1 MAGNI
6 QSIAARGQSD
16 ICFLATRPHQG
27 VDLGGVNVTEL
38 PPSLLDLELVGSEIR
53 SAWWTYLF
61 LRFLSALRMLSEGLA
76 RSALRSPWL
85 GLLSGQ
91 ESTVLP
97 RAAVLPGLKVLDPG
111 EHVEVPCGI
120 LLNHIL
126 HVIRPQR
133 LLEFFLIET
142 EL

>member
-1 MAGNI
+1 M
-6 QSIAARGQSD
+6 
-16 ICFLATRPHQG
+16 FLK
-27 VDLGGVNVTEL
+27 
-38 PPSLLDLELVGSEIR
+38 
-53 SAWWTYLF
+53 
-61 LRFLSALRMLSEGLA
+61 FLSARWMLSEGLA

-85 GLLSGQ
+85 WLLGAQ
-91 ESTVLP
+91 ERTALP
-97 RAAVLPGLKVLDPG
+97 RVAVLPGLKVLDPG